1 MSLSE
6 QINDDLKTAMKSKD
20 SFTLGVIRMLKG
32 AIQMAKTNVHADI
45 SDDSVIDV
53 VAKQIK
59 LRKDAVKE
67 FRTAGREDLASQ
79 NEKEIV
85 VLEKYLPAQL
95 SKEEV
100 LEIVEEAFEKVNPS
114 SQKEMGLIMKEV
126 TPKLKGRADMRQVSQ
141 IIKDK
146 LVNL

>member
-32 AIQMAKTNVHADI
+32 AIQMAKTNVHDDI

-95 SKEEV
+95 SNEEV

>member
-32 AIQMAKTNVHADI
+32 AIQMAKTNVHDDI

>member
-32 AIQMAKTNVHADI
+32 AIQMAKTNVHDDI

-79 NEKEIV
+79 NEKEIEI
-85 VLEKYLPAQL
+85 LEKYLPAQL

-126 TPKLKGRADMRQVSQ
+126 TPKLKGRADMGQVSQ

>member
-32 AIQMAKTNVHADI
+32 AIQMAKTNVHDDI

-53 VAKQIK
+53 VAKQ
-59 LRKDAVKE
+59 
-67 FRTAGREDLASQ
+67 
-79 NEKEIV
+79 IV

>member
-1 MSLSE
+1 
-6 QINDDLKTAMKSKD
+6 MKSKD

-32 AIQMAKTNVHADI
+32 AIQMAKTNVHDDI

>member
-32 AIQMAKTNVHADI
+32 AIQMAKTNVHDDI

-126 TPKLKGRADMRQVSQ
+126 TPKLKGRADMGQVSQ

>member
-1 MSLSE
+1 
-6 QINDDLKTAMKSKD
+6 
-20 SFTLGVIRMLKG
+20 
-32 AIQMAKTNVHADI
+32 MAKTNVHDDI